1 MNIKAWIQSSNEK
14 TDDFVLENGKL
25 LPIEDKVKGREFM
38 NIMFN
43 IKEKGRIITKKP
55 FLEIVQSKKE
65 KNLFLVDMSAENKDV
80 YDRRVAV
87 MLLIDGY
94 EGAEKSDFVK
104 LINETFESTVPQT
117 EISEETK
124 EEIMLT
130 IEKAKKSVFSNPFVV
145 VAGIVVGV
153 GLLFLIK
160 KLCEN

>member
-1 MNIKAWIQSSNEK
+1 MVYEYKRMD
-14 TDDFVLENGKL
+14 T
-25 LPIEDKVKGREFM
+25 EFM
-38 NIMFN
+38 NIMIN

-130 IEKAKKSVFSNPFVV
+130 IEKAKKSVFSKPFVL

-153 GLLFLIK
+153 GLLFLIEK
-160 KLCEN
+160 ICEN

>member
-1 MNIKAWIQSSNEK
+1 MNIKACIQSSNEK

-25 LPIEDKVKGREFM
+25 LPIGDKVKGREFM

-130 IEKAKKSVFSNPFVV
+130 IEKAKKSIFSNPFVV
-145 VAGIVVGV
+145 VASIMVGV

>member
-14 TDDFVLENGKL
+14 TDDFVLENGKH

-94 EGAEKSDFVK
+94 EGVEKSDFVK
-104 LINETFESTVPQT
+104 LINETFESTIPQT

-130 IEKAKKSVFSNPFVV
+130 IEKAKKSIFSNPFVV

>member
-1 MNIKAWIQSSNEK
+1 
-14 TDDFVLENGKL
+14 
-25 LPIEDKVKGREFM
+25 
-38 NIMFN
+38 
-43 IKEKGRIITKKP
+43 
-55 FLEIVQSKKE
+55 
-65 KNLFLVDMSAENKDV
+65 MSAENKDV